1 MREAD
6 SLNAPGSVAD
16 YLENRVFIPINDSTG
31 QAMALTEKE
40 PLEGAGDPIFTDP

>member
-16 YLENRVFIPINDSTG
+16 YLENRVFIDTSPYD
-31 QAMALTEKE
+31 A
-40 PLEGAGDPIFTDP
+40 